1 VDVPERYVP
10 AAGRRRLTASYDRT
24 VALTM
29 REDRWRP
36 AVVAAAT
43 AGAAP
48 GATVAEV
55 GCGTGSLTLAV
66 ANARP
71 DLRVVGLDGDPE
83 VLGMAR
89 AKAGADR
96 VEWLRA
102 LADDLPLGEGEATA
116 VICSLL
122 LHHVPDDGKPAVLA
136 ELARVVAPGGA
147 LVVADW
153 APPGGPG
160 AALGLRA
167 LQLFD
172 GRAGFGLLLAGGL
185 PELVRDAGFTGD
197 VRLGR
202 LRTCW
207 GLLEVRRFLRS

>member
-1 VDVPERYVP
+1 VEVPERYVP

-48 GATVAEV
+48 RATVAEV

-66 ANARP
+66 AGARP
-71 DLRVVGLDGDPE
+71 DLRVVGLDGDPQ

-89 AKAGADR
+89 VKPGAER
-96 VEWLRA
+96 VEWMRA
-102 LADDLPLGEGEATA
+102 LADDLPLGDGGAAA

-122 LHHVPDDGKPAVLA
+122 LHHIADDGKPAVLA
-136 ELARVVAPGGA
+136 EIARVLAPGGA

-172 GRAGFGLLLAGGL
+172 GRAGFGLLQAGRL
-185 PELVRDAGFTGD
+185 PELVRAAGFGSD
-197 VRLGR
+197 ERLGR
-202 LRTCW
+202 VRTCW
-207 GLLEVRRFLRS
+207 GLLEVRRFVRG